1 MSRRH
6 GHSGIGDS
14 KILQRKIPS
23 SGKYTDV
30 KPRVDTGSSMTRYM
44 KGIEEMQSL
53 RMKNNEI
60 FRRMKATTLAQL
72 VLQVAN
78 VSMQEEDSSISD
90 LASARS
96 GVSSVTLNG
105 GDNTDRRRSSSSNN
119 SGLNGFHDDDDDKV
133 NSPRSSLQSV
143 IRGVGEVDMMDNN
156 KHSDN
161 ELAAALETPYPD
173 CPYLLLDVRDQDEYA
188 ACHIVGAKSYPIA
201 MLSRTMNNFTR
212 EILEFKNCPGR
223 IIIIYDEDERIGTV
237 AASTMVERGFDNMF
251 LLSGGLKILAQ
262 KIPEGIVTGTYP
274 LSCRVPGR
282 RSGGN
287 QVYNGPPANPKKC
300 RFSADDLDRINHYLE
315 ESLVP
320 QDTGS
325 RLSRLTNTSR
335 RSNVSSKASTMT
347 NASSVS
353 NRRAWR

>member
-1 MSRRH
+1 MSRH
-6 GHSGIGDS
+6 HAGIGDS

-23 SGKYTDV
+23 SGRYTEV
-30 KPRVDTGSSMTRYM
+30 KARVDTGSSVTRYM
-44 KGIEEMQSL
+44 KNIEEMQNY
-53 RMKNNEI
+53 RMKKDEL
-60 FRRMKATTLAQL
+60 FRRMKVTTLAQL

-78 VSMQEEDSSISD
+78 VSMQEEDSSIFIAKPHFPR

-96 GVSSVTLNG
+96 
-105 GDNTDRRRSSSSNN
+105 SSSTN
-119 SGLNGFHDDDDDKV
+119 SGLNGFHDNDIDDKM

-143 IRGVGEVDMMDNN
+143 IRGVGEVDMGERGKPQDN
-156 KHSDN
+156 DVP
-161 ELAAALETPYPD
+161 LALEKPYPD
-173 CPYLLLDVRDQDEYA
+173 CPYLILDVRDQDEYA
-188 ACHIVGAKSYPIA
+188 ACHIIGAKNYPIA

-212 EILEFKNCPGR
+212 EILDFKNSPGR

-237 AASTMVERGFDNMF
+237 AAKTMVERGFDNMF
-251 LLSGGLKILAQ
+251 LLSGGLKVLSQ

-274 LSCRVPGR
+274 LNCRVPGR

-287 QVYNGPPANPKKC
+287 PLYAGPPANSRKC
-300 RFSADDLDRINHYLE
+300 RFSADDLDKINHYLE

-335 RSNVSSKASTMT
+335 RSNAPSKAGSMSSTST
-347 NASSVS
+347 LGG